1 MEIRRCRKDNKENK
15 GRGENMKPLNEIK
28 QGCGKGIE
36 YKKCGNTFNKEK
48 KIYLCPSCQ
57 ALLTQTEEIIK
68 EIDEMPTYAP
78 VTSEIMEKTKVY
90 GEWIN
95 KNELRQRIIGEDL
108 QEKEK

>member
-68 EIDEMPTYAP
+68 EIDNLDNLEF
-78 VTSEIMEKTKVY
+78 
-90 GEWIN
+90 IN
-95 KNELRQRIIGEDL
+95 IDGNTARTIIKKELRQKIIGEDL